1 MKEETLPEPDG
12 YYYEW
17 DGPYGKRKFTPAPH
31 NGSQCD
37 RAVAYYTVATL
48 RKEVKRARREALA
61 EARVAVIGEEF
72 VHFSSVLNDEDR
84 AYNQAIGDAAEA
96 IRKLLERER

>member
-1 MKEETLPEPDG
+1 MTDETLPEPDLRLPFG
-12 YYYEW
+12 EYTFHTET
-17 DGPYGKRKFTPAPH
+17 GP
-31 NGSQCD
+31 SVD
-37 RAVAYYTVATL
+37 LYTAATL